1 MPTLYE
7 TKWLRRH
14 FGWKST
20 NNPKSSGDSFVYGSL
35 RADTQDI
42 DKVMREI
49 VSELGNEWQI
59 KSAVPL
65 VASAYT
71 KSTVGMPWSMEN
83 TFTDGIL
90 IICQHSYEISEEE
103 LAIRKKAESEKK
115 RVDAGQ
121 EEREIVR
128 WRYCVNQL
136 KPEEQCLGG
145 QNIYGEAWNLIRI

>member
-1 MPTLYE
+1 
-7 TKWLRRH
+7 
-14 FGWKST
+14 
-20 NNPKSSGDSFVYGSL
+20 
-35 RADTQDI
+35 
-42 DKVMREI
+42 MREI

-83 TFTDGIL
+83 TFTDGVL
-90 IICQHSYEISEEE
+90 VICQHSYEISEEE

-121 EEREIVR
+121 EERENRAMAVLREPIETR
-128 WRYCVNQL
+128 RAMLGRAKYIWRGM
-136 KPEEQCLGG
+136 EFDTET
-145 QNIYGEAWNLIRI
+145 EAIQRREDQANMELSGRT